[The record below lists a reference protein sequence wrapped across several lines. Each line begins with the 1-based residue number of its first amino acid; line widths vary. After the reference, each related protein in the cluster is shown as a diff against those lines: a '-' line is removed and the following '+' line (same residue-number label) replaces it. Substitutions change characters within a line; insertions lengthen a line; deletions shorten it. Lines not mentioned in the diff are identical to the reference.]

1 MKARYGCDEKELAHY
16 TCYRASHKMT
26 VDGRLD
32 KPAWREAPWSRRFVD
47 LVSGVPGFLDTRMA
61 ALWDDGHLYVA
72 FWVGEPNVRAKLAKR
87 DSLVWTEN
95 DVEVFIGSARPAD
108 QAPRRRTAEALPEQ
122 VIKPGVTTVD
132 DLSWRTRERFAEP
145 GVTTAV
151 PEWDGQEISLALEQS
166 AFFLASGV
174 SFPAGRQTAFHL
186 IRFK

>member
-32 KPAWREAPWSRRFVD
+32 KPVWREAPRSRRFVD

-61 ALWDDGHLYVA
+61 A
-72 FWVGEPNVRAKLAKR
+72 
-87 DSLVWTEN
+87 
-95 DVEVFIGSARPAD
+95 
-108 QAPRRRTAEALPEQ
+108 
-122 VIKPGVTTVD
+122 
-132 DLSWRTRERFAEP
+132 
-145 GVTTAV
+145 
-151 PEWDGQEISLALEQS
+151 EQS

-174 SFPAGRQTAFHL
+174 SFPAGRPTAFHL